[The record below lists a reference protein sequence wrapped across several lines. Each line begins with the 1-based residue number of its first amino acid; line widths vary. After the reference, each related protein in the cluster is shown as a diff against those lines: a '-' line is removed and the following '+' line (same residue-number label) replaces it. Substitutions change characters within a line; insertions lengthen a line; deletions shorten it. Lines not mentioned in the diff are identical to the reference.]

1 MLYDSIIS
9 SILSRVLLGCK
20 PDIKIIQ
27 LFFGRLF
34 AMLTSEIGRF
44 AQANFSSSPL
54 KKKGKGIQFIPPI
67 RYNIGGEYRDAYT

>member
-1 MLYDSIIS
+1 
-9 SILSRVLLGCK
+9 
-20 PDIKIIQ
+20 
-27 LFFGRLF
+27 
-34 AMLTSEIGRF
+34 MLTSEIGRF